1 MHLCTSPANWC
12 AIKVQNFLITFRM
25 LCGILTV
32 INNMQTE
39 QTRIATLQNTIPA
52 RSNTATITRSKLTT
66 KQLTG
71 LGMIREYKQFLIN
84 L

>member
-1 MHLCTSPANWC
+1 
-12 AIKVQNFLITFRM
+12 M